1 MENEMKHRSIFHL
14 FLRPSLMN
22 ENIIRQ
28 DSSDMEENDP
38 SKTSCYKKM
47 CTKCIPDSI
56 CNDQEKNEEIN
67 LDLLYTYDPF
77 QIEVRYR
84 QG

>member
-1 MENEMKHRSIFHL
+1 MKHRSIFHL

-47 CTKCIPDSI
+47 CRKCIPDSI
-56 CNDQEKNEEIN
+56 RNDQEKNEEIN